1 MLPSCET
8 HWGLLDMK
16 ICVIDCGT
24 STTRVI
30 LAEGQT
36 LLAKQT
42 AAIGVRNTAISGT
55 NSELKAA
62 ITRCWERALMGAGL
76 KATDVDM
83 VIAIGMITSNLG
95 LIDLPHL
102 VAPVT
107 EDDLRANMVVQ
118 SFPDVIPLP
127 IHFVRG
133 VKNALGSGSEDCY
146 AHLDFMRGEE
156 TQVVGLMHLLEI
168 KPPFCVV
175 NLSSH
180 TKFIGL
186 DSSGR
191 ILGSITTLSGQLFA
205 ALRESTLIADS
216 LPKASDIRLDEV
228 NPEMAR
234 RGFQTVQEFG
244 LLRAIFV
251 PRLLD
256 ILLSTTPM
264 DRLSFLEGALIA
276 SDFQCLPLV
285 RRLGFPLE
293 RLMVVGDPL
302 RMALFRELL
311 RGPAA
316 FPGDVL
322 TVDAETMDQAT
333 LAGACAL
340 AFSQS

>member
-1 MLPSCET
+1 
-8 HWGLLDMK
+8 MK

-42 AAIGVRNTAISGT
+42 AAVGVRNTAISGT

-62 ITRCWERALMGAGL
+62 ITRCWERALVAAGL
-76 KATDVDM
+76 KANDIDM
-83 VIAIGMITSNLG
+83 VIALGMITSNLG

-102 VAPVT
+102 VAPVG
-107 EDDLRANMVVQ
+107 EDDLRANMVVD

-133 VKNALGSGSEDCY
+133 VKNAVNPVEENCY
-146 AHLDFMRGEE
+146 TDLDFMRGEE
-156 TQVVGLMHLLEI
+156 TQVVGLLHLLEI

-186 DSSGR
+186 DSFGR
-191 ILGSITTLSGQLFA
+191 ILGSVTTLSGQLFA

-216 LPKASDIRLDEV
+216 LPKAGDIRPDEV
-228 NPEMAR
+228 NLEMAR
-234 RGFQTVQEFG
+234 RGFQTVLEFG

-251 PRLLD
+251 PRLYD
-256 ILLSTTPM
+256 ILLPTSPM

-276 SDFQCLPLV
+276 GDIQCLPLA
-285 RRLGFPLE
+285 RRLGLPLE
-293 RLMVVGDPL
+293 RLVLVGDSL
-302 RMALFRELL
+302 RVALFQDLL
-311 RGPAA
+311 RSTGG
-316 FPGDVL
+316 FKREVL
-322 TVDAETMDQAT
+322 TVDAQTMDRAT
-333 LAGACAL
+333 LVGACAL
-340 AFSQS
+340 ALPQP